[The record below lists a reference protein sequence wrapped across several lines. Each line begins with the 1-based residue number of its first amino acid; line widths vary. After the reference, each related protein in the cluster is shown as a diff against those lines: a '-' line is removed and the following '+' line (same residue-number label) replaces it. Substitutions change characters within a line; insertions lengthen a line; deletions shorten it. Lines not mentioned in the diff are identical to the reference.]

1 VEIKAEGVTQVEYSY
16 DAVGNLVTLSDI
28 HGVTQ
33 YSYDS
38 RNRLIQE
45 VQPISGSTRTL
56 TLTYQYDPV
65 GNRTKIINNQL
76 NRILSYEYDK
86 VNRVIKVI
94 DAANRSTNYT
104 YDAAGQLIKQI
115 NPNGTEIIYEYDL
128 LGRISKVTHRYTHN
142 SDIFASFIYTYDKVG
157 NRTSMKDKANNITS
171 YEYDALYRLTKVT
184 YPEGC
189 ITTYTY
195 DAVGNRVRM
204 NDITYTY
211 DAADRLIK
219 VEGPNIGVQ
228 LYSYDNNGN
237 MVTKIENGM
246 TTYYSYDYANR
257 LTKVKNQH
265 FEVSYGY
272 DGYGR
277 KVYRW
282 LRYIPTEEG
291 VTIPEPEFSS
301 YIWDGANILLELPQN
316 GMIRNP
322 IEYLEGADGL
332 LSAHYL
338 SWLHDGE
345 EKLIEHTAYFYHYD
359 ALGNTIALTNS
370 FGTQVTSYT
379 YNAFGSIRKEIN
391 GLIPNPFKFVGKYC
405 VVYDPAINLIYMRA
419 RWYDPQIGRFVTKDP
434 ILEKFLFPPFI
445 NTQILPKS
453 LPILDSYQ
461 IYTLNSAV
469 YNKRQIYSPAFV
481 LPFLLSN
488 PLDLQPYNYSYNNP
502 INYIDFLGLTS
513 YKDCMITCITVNMAM
528 QLTAFGI
535 CVIICKRVPPPW
547 VWVCLGVCV
556 PTTLYNL
563 CHLRC
568 FPLKRYDKRE
578 GCDKREDNSKR
589 ENNSKILKY

>member
-1 VEIKAEGVTQVEYSY
+1 LNNTIYYFYDPVGNLIRKIAADNKITEYIYDSLNRLVEIKAEGVTQVEYSY
-16 DAVGNLVTLSDI
+16 DAVGNLVTLSEI

-86 VNRVIKVI
+86 VNRAIKVI
-94 DAANRSTNYT
+94 DAANRNTNYI
-104 YDAAGQLIKQI
+104 YDAAGRLIKQI
-115 NPNGTEIIYEYDL
+115 HPNGTEIIYEYDL
-128 LGRISKVTHRYTHN
+128 LGRISKVTHRYTQN
-142 SDIFASFIYTYDKVG
+142 SEIFASFIYTYDKVG
-157 NRTSMKDKANNITS
+157 NRTSMKDKDNNITS

-184 YPEGC
+184 YPEGSV
-189 ITTYTY
+189 TTYTY
-195 DAVGNRVRM
+195 DAVGNRMRM

-237 MVTKIENGM
+237 MVTKIENGV
-246 TTYYSYDYANR
+246 TTYYNYDYANR
-257 LTKVKNQH
+257 LIEVRSDN
-265 FEVSYGY
+265 FEISYGY

-282 LRYIPTEEG
+282 LRYIPTEEK

-322 IEYLEGADGL
+322 IEYLQGADGL

-345 EKLIEHTAYFYHYD
+345 EKLIEHTTHFYHYD
-359 ALGNTIALTNS
+359 ALGNIIALTNS

-379 YNAFGSIRKEIN
+379 YNAFGSIRKETN
-391 GLIPNPFKFVGKYC
+391 GLIPNSFKFVGKYR
-405 VVYDPAINLIYMRA
+405 VQHDSSSRMYYMLN
-419 RWYDPQIGRFVTKDP
+419 RWYDPILGRFITKDP
-434 ILEKFLFPPFI
+434 MLKLYI
-445 NTQILPKS
+445 KS
-453 LPILDSYQ
+453 
-461 IYTLNSAV
+461 
-469 YNKRQIYSPAFV
+469 F
-481 LPFLLSN
+481 
-488 PLDLQPYNYSYNNP
+488 LDLTPRKLWIVPWLLNTPMQFNSYNYCLNNP
-502 INYIDFLGLTS
+502 INLVDPDGEVSPLVVFLIIVGVDFAVWTYAIIKCGKQIEKAFE
-513 YKDCMITCITVNMAM
+513 KDRELQNKYPCDTRRRISELFQSSEWKELVICLEA
-528 QLTAFGI
+528 AFA
-535 CVIICKRVPPPW
+535 
-547 VWVCLGVCV
+547 L
-556 PTTLYNL
+556 
-563 CHLRC
+563 
-568 FPLKRYDKRE
+568 
-578 GCDKREDNSKR
+578 
-589 ENNSKILKY
+589 